1 MGGKVL
7 NLVQCRTTEL
17 FKMWSTQ
24 DVSETKTMLDKNK
37 KTGYWIVAVVV
48 IFCFATGKLI
58 ATKLHSID

>member
-1 MGGKVL
+1 
-7 NLVQCRTTEL
+7 
-17 FKMWSTQ
+17 MWSTQ